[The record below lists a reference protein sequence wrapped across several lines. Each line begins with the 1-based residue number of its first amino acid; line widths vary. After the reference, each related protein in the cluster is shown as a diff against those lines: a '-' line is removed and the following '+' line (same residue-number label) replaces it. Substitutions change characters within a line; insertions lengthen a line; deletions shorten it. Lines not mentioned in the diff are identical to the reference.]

1 MESKEEPL
9 DVELLRAEVKKT
21 KNELM
26 HVSMELR
33 NLEVESH
40 QAQLRE
46 SAKDK
51 TIESLRKEIDELN
64 YYNQRGNASYHSLKE
79 KHTDISLICEE
90 QRLQLQTLSLSL
102 ADLSERN
109 STLKEE
115 VEFERTSHERAVN
128 EFNWYSQKAVEAHQQ
143 LRALLLEWDATWP
156 SSLKMRLTEAIES
169 DAKADA
175 RLHHP
180 WGPPPPAQWPDGQ
193 ARGTIAGELG
203 HWLYGGMQGKPRL
216 PEGTNPT
223 PPTNP
228 KASAAS
234 AASAATPAAAEAG
247 RELESGRQGSWWPS
261 APSRSG
267 LHRLNPLSGWSRSK
281 TGE

>member
-1 MESKEEPL
+1 MESNEEPL

-175 RLHHP
+175 RLHHARFEKVEAKNALENYAYSVRNTVRDEKMKDKLSEEERKSVEVKVEEVTL
-180 WGPPPPAQWPDGQ
+180 WLEANETPDKEASEAKQ
-193 ARGTIAGELG
+193 KELEAICNPIFTKIYRGAEGGLPG
-203 HWLYGGMQGKPRL
+203 AMPGGMP
-216 PEGTNPT
+216 
-223 PPTNP
+223 
-228 KASAAS
+228 
-234 AASAATPAAAEAG
+234 
-247 RELESGRQGSWWPS
+247 
-261 APSRSG
+261 
-267 LHRLNPLSGWSRSK
+267 
-281 TGE
+281 